1 MLDFFNAIRTLAG
14 MGTSEG
20 VSCRHER
27 REAGGMSMKEE
38 TFPATAVEYTGMQ
51 ASPQQRKVSLGRRVT
66 SWPSCKVT
74 RYGQA
79 ASGIHQPATG
89 PSWLLP
95 LRNVQAP
102 VGSTPEAEYP

>member
-1 MLDFFNAIRTLAG
+1 
-14 MGTSEG
+14 
-20 VSCRHER
+20 
-27 REAGGMSMKEE
+27 MKEE

-51 ASPQQRKVSLGRRVT
+51 APPNRGKSPRDFLAILQSGRMWQV
-66 SWPSCKVT
+66 
-74 RYGQA
+74 

-102 VGSTPEAEYP
+102 VGSTPEAEYL